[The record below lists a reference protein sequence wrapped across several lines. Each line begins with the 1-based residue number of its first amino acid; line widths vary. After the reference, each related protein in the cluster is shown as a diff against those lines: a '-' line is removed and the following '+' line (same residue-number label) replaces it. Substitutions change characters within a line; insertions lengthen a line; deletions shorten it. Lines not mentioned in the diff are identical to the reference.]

1 MLRHLVS
8 VLTVVSLLVTSFLS
22 EVASAATKA
31 EKEAKRVE
39 KIKAKV
45 RKVGTGEQSRVTV
58 GLEDSKDPG
67 KIKELRGYVSKIDE
81 DSFVVT
87 NLKTKE
93 TTTVAYRNV
102 AYVHGK
108 GLPLV
113 ATVGIVA
120 GVAVGV
126 LLVVYVVVYHAGND

>member
-1 MLRHLVS
+1 MLRNLVV
-8 VLTVVSLLVTSFLS
+8 VLTAVSFLFTTTSS
-22 EVASAATKA
+22 EVIAAATKA
-31 EKEAKRVE
+31 EKEARRAD

-45 RKVGTGEQSRVTV
+45 GKVGIGEQSRVTV
-58 GLEDSKDPG
+58 GLEDSKDPS
-67 KIKELRGYVSKIDE
+67 KIKELKGYVSKIDE

-108 GLPLV
+108 GLPLA
-113 ATVGIVA
+113 ATVAIVA
-120 GVAVGV
+120 GVVVGV
-126 LLVVYVVVYHAGND
+126 LLIIYLVAYHAGND